1 MLLELGGGNWVLEL
15 LEQGGQERSTPV
27 EKHGFC
33 IGSGG
38 TDGGAFWPVGLGRT
52 LWAGHHPC

>member
-1 MLLELGGGNWVLEL
+1 MLEL

-27 EKHGFC
+27 EKCGFC

-38 TDGGAFWPVGLGRT
+38 GQTVELSG
-52 LWAGHHPC
+52 LWAWEERFG